1 MIICSVHSMENK
13 WVFLGYNRQFK
24 TTTKKDGV
32 KKTSMHLFRN
42 NFAKAWLMA
51 RRGHVTIK
59 RITLPYEF
67 RYGKGI
73 RGNVFSRFKTKLQPI

>member
-1 MIICSVHSMENK
+1 
-13 WVFLGYNRQFK
+13 
-24 TTTKKDGV
+24 
-32 KKTSMHLFRN
+32 MHLFRN